1 MIDPI
6 TGILTVVKPLFINV
20 QPTFEL
26 IIVAENVNAS
36 CHRGRVKVTVN
47 VVNNPLE
54 FTNIQPASIPED
66 IQNDTLVTQVEAQ
79 GGEGVVQYFIESGNI
94 GDAFEIDEDNGEVT
108 VANSLSIDFET
119 TPQYSLVIRAVSTP
133 SLVSITGVLVI
144 DVTDINEQPFFVTL
158 CAQQGTCVFDALEN
172 QTEPITIGIILA
184 EDPDLPTTNN
194 GMLTYTISPTGMPF
208 TIDNTGTLMALTL
221 DRELVDEHQ
230 FMVTVSDGGNPS
242 LSISTNVI
250 IQVIDVNDNRPVFVQ
265 GLSAFALPENF
276 PLSNLTQY
284 IAQDDDLA
292 STVTYSLQTNQDELP
307 FIIFSSNGI
316 LQLNTPLD
324 FDLGP
329 RVYLF
334 DVVATDPGG
343 LSTVFPVVVEI
354 TDVNDNT
361 PQFSQISYEASV
373 IENSPAGTFVVTT
386 DATDLDSNLNGLVEY
401 MILSGNFNSL
411 FSINKTTGVIRTNAV
426 LDREQI
432 VAPLILMVEARD
444 MGTPSLVNMT
454 TVTITVLDENDNA
467 PMFVGNMQLTL
478 PEDLPLGVVK
488 TLLAID
494 NDQPNTPNSEVSY
507 SISSG
512 NEEGVFELNTTTGDL
527 SLVSPLDF
535 ETTTSY
541 VLVIVASDAG
551 TPIMSD
557 SVSILVNVTNV
568 NDNPPV
574 VSGSQD
580 ISVREDEPV
589 GFVII
594 QFTASDLDQN
604 DLFFSFGQDSNNDG
618 IFAINSTGFVSL
630 EQMLDFETAERH
642 ELEVVVTDGLST
654 DTATLRVNVI
664 DFNEFAPVFDIGN
677 TAFEVLEE
685 QPIGTPVG
693 TVLATDQDTA
703 QTITYSFEQQSSLF
717 TIDPSSG
724 LIETSAVLDR
734 ETLHDNGILSVNSTI
749 EVVVIATDNGLIPGS
764 LFTTQTFVI
773 TVVDI
778 NDNSPVFDRSSY
790 EASVNE
796 NMIPP
801 VSLIAV
807 IATDADIGTNR
818 EINFSLS
825 GQGSSSFAI
834 DSTTG
839 LVTVV
844 EVLDRENINSYD
856 LTITAT
862 DNGASPLSSNVTLN
876 VIVDDVNDNP
886 PLFASPITT
895 VLLLENEPVNVPVFL
910 VRATDLDDG
919 INAEIT
925 YRIEDSERCQQP
937 MTPPLPDTCLF
948 TINPNSATVQ
958 LNQNL
963 DFETQEEHT
972 FVIIATDRGI
982 PSLSSNT
989 TVIVSVGNVDEAPPV
1004 FSESCVDTE
1013 IPEDIALGSFVVSC
1027 NATDFDEVTRTQNDN
1042 VVYLISSNSFSIDN
1056 DGDVLTGAVFDRED
1070 VDSFEVTIG
1079 ARDVNG
1085 NIATRQV

>member
-1 MIDPI
+1 M
-6 TGILTVVKPLFINV
+6 KPLFINV

-26 IIVAENVNAS
+26 IIVAENINAS

-54 FTNIQPASIPED
+54 FTNIRSASIPED

-79 GGEGVVQYFIESGNI
+79 GGEGVVQYYIESGNV
-94 GDAFEIDEDNGEVT
+94 GGAFEIDEDNGEVT

-144 DVTDINEQPFFVTL
+144 DVTDVNEQPFFVTL

-172 QTEPITIGIILA
+172 QTQAITIGNIVADDL
-184 EDPDLPTTNN
+184 DLPTTNN

-208 TIDNTGTLMALTL
+208 TIDNTGALMALTL

-230 FMVTVSDGGNPS
+230 FTVTVSDGGDPS
-242 LSISTNVI
+242 LSVTTNVI
-250 IQVIDVNDNRPVFVQ
+250 VRVIDINDNRPEFVQ
-265 GLSAFALPENF
+265 GLSAFALPEDF

-284 IAQDDDLA
+284 VAQDDDLA
-292 STVTYSLQTNQDELP
+292 STVTYSLESNQDELP

-316 LQLNTPLD
+316 LGLDTPLD

-329 RVYLF
+329 RVFLF

-361 PQFSQISYEASV
+361 PQFSQSSYEANV

-401 MILSGNFNSL
+401 MILSGNLDNL
-411 FSINKTTGVIRTNAV
+411 FRINETTGVIRTNAV

-432 VAPLILMVEARD
+432 NALLVLMVEARD
-444 MGTPSLVNMT
+444 MGTPSLANITIV
-454 TVTITVLDENDNA
+454 TVTVLDENDNA
-467 PMFVGNMQLTL
+467 PMFVGNTQLSL
-478 PEDLPLGVVK
+478 PEDLPSGVVK

-512 NEEGVFELNTTTGDL
+512 NEEGLFQLDATTGDL
-527 SLVSPLDF
+527 SLISPLDF

-557 SVSILVNVTNV
+557 SVSIIVNVTNV

-574 VSGSQD
+574 VSGNQD

-589 GFVII
+589 GFVIV

-604 DLFFSFGQDSNNDG
+604 DLSFSLSQGSNNDG

-654 DTATLRVNVI
+654 ATATLRVNVI
-664 DFNEFAPVFDIGN
+664 DFNEFAPVFIGN

-685 QPIGTPVG
+685 QPNGTPVG
-693 TVLATDQDTA
+693 TVLATDQDTQ

-724 LIETSAVLDR
+724 LIETSTVLDR

-749 EVVVIATDNGLIPGS
+749 EFVVIATDDGLIPGS
-764 LFTTQTFVI
+764 FFTTRQVVV

-778 NDNSPVFDRSSY
+778 NDNNPVFDRSSY
-790 EASVNE
+790 EASINE

-801 VSLIAV
+801 VSLLPV
-807 IATDADIGTNR
+807 IATDADVGTNG

-844 EVLDRENINSYD
+844 EVLDRENISSYN
-856 LTITAT
+856 LMITAT

-876 VIVDDVNDNP
+876 VIVNDINDNP
-886 PLFASPITT
+886 PLFASPVTT
-895 VLLLENEPVNVPVFL
+895 ISLPENEPVNVPVFL
-910 VRATDLDDG
+910 VRATDQDDG
-919 INAEIT
+919 LNAEIT
-925 YRIEDSERCQQP
+925 YRIEDSELCQQS
-937 MTPPLPDTCLF
+937 MTPPLPDNCLF

-989 TVIVSVGNVDEAPPV
+989 TVIVSVENVDEAPPV
-1004 FSESCVDTE
+1004 FSESCVDTA
-1013 IPEDIALGSFVVSC
+1013 IPENIAFGSFVVSC
-1027 NATDFDEVTRTQNDN
+1027 NATDFDEVTQTQNDN
-1042 VVYLISSNSFSIDN
+1042 VQYLIISTSFSVDN
-1056 DGDVLTGAVFDRED
+1056 EGDVLTAAVFDRED
-1070 VDSFEVTIG
+1070 VDSFDVTIG

>member
-1 MIDPI
+1 M
-6 TGILTVVKPLFINV
+6 KPLFINV

-54 FTNIQPASIPED
+54 FTNIRSASIPED

-79 GGEGVVQYFIESGNI
+79 GGEGVVQYYIESGNV
-94 GDAFEIDEDNGEVT
+94 GGAFEIDEDNGEVT

-144 DVTDINEQPFFVTL
+144 DVTDVNEQPFFVTL
-158 CAQQGTCVFDALEN
+158 CAQQGMCVFDALEN
-172 QTEPITIGIILA
+172 QTQAITIGNIVADDL
-184 EDPDLPTTNN
+184 DLPTTNN

-208 TIDNTGTLMALTL
+208 TIDNTGALMALTL

-230 FMVTVSDGGNPS
+230 FTVTVSDGGDPS
-242 LSISTNVI
+242 LSVTTNVI
-250 IQVIDVNDNRPVFVQ
+250 VRVIDINDNRPEFVQ
-265 GLSAFALPENF
+265 GLSAFALPEDF

-284 IAQDDDLA
+284 VAQDDDLA
-292 STVTYSLQTNQDELP
+292 STVTYSLESNQDELP

-316 LQLNTPLD
+316 LGLDTPLD

-329 RVYLF
+329 RVFLF

-361 PQFSQISYEASV
+361 PQFSQSSYEANV

-401 MILSGNFNSL
+401 MILSGNLDNL
-411 FSINKTTGVIRTNAV
+411 FRINETTGVIRTNAV

-432 VAPLILMVEARD
+432 NALLVLMVEARD
-444 MGTPSLVNMT
+444 MGTPSLANITIV
-454 TVTITVLDENDNA
+454 TVTVLDENDNA
-467 PMFVGNMQLTL
+467 PMFVGNTQLSL
-478 PEDLPLGVVK
+478 PEDLPSGVVK

-512 NEEGVFELNTTTGDL
+512 NEEGLFQLDATTGDL
-527 SLVSPLDF
+527 SLISPLDF

-557 SVSILVNVTNV
+557 SVSIIVNVTNV

-574 VSGSQD
+574 VSGNQD

-589 GFVII
+589 GFVIV

-604 DLFFSFGQDSNNDG
+604 DLSFSLSQGSNNDG

-654 DTATLRVNVI
+654 ATATLRVNVI
-664 DFNEFAPVFDIGN
+664 DFNEFAPVFIGN

-685 QPIGTPVG
+685 QPNGTPVG
-693 TVLATDQDTA
+693 TVLATDQDTQ

-724 LIETSAVLDR
+724 LIETSTVLDR

-749 EVVVIATDNGLIPGS
+749 EFVVIATDDGLIPGS
-764 LFTTQTFVI
+764 FFTTRQVVV

-778 NDNSPVFDRSSY
+778 NDNNPVFDRSSY
-790 EASVNE
+790 EASINE

-801 VSLIAV
+801 VSLLPV
-807 IATDADIGTNR
+807 IATDADVGTNG

-844 EVLDRENINSYD
+844 EVLDRENISSYN
-856 LTITAT
+856 LMITAT

-876 VIVDDVNDNP
+876 VIVNDINDNP
-886 PLFASPITT
+886 PLFASPVTT
-895 VLLLENEPVNVPVFL
+895 ISLPENEPVNVPVFL
-910 VRATDLDDG
+910 VRATDQDDG
-919 INAEIT
+919 LNAEIT
-925 YRIEDSERCQQP
+925 YRIEDSELCQQS
-937 MTPPLPDTCLF
+937 MTPPLPDNCLF

-989 TVIVSVGNVDEAPPV
+989 TVIVSVENVDEAPPV
-1004 FSESCVDTE
+1004 FSESCVDTA
-1013 IPEDIALGSFVVSC
+1013 IPENIAFGSFVVSC
-1027 NATDFDEVTRTQNDN
+1027 NATDFDEVTQTQNDN
-1042 VVYLISSNSFSIDN
+1042 VQYLIISTLFSVDN
-1056 DGDVLTGAVFDRED
+1056 EGDVLTAAVFDRED
-1070 VDSFEVTIG
+1070 VDSFDVTIG